1 MEKELEEKT
10 SQLLNDD
17 DVTVPDI
24 LKEGEIPEEIVDDE
38 LLEFEAL
45 VSAAEKTLEIK
56 DIKTTKDWQKYISQ
70 IDVSQAKNYSMH
82 DKYEKGNL
90 ISHEKFGLGILC
102 KILTPKKMEVFF
114 EDGRKLMAM
123 NYPLG

>member
-17 DVTVPDI
+17 IVVPDL
-24 LKEGEIPEEIVDDE
+24 LKDDDVSEEIVDDE
-38 LLEFEAL
+38 LLEFETL
-45 VSAAEKTLEIK
+45 VSSAEKALEIK
-56 DIKTTKDWQKYISQ
+56 DIKNSKDWKKYITQ
-70 IDVSQAKNYSMH
+70 VDTSQAKNYSIH
-82 DKYEKGNL
+82 DRYEKGDL
-90 ISHEKFGLGILC
+90 ISHEKFGLGIVC

>member
-10 SQLLNDD
+10 SKIINDD
-17 DVTVPDI
+17 IVVPDL
-24 LKEGEIPEEIVDDE
+24 LKDDDITEEVVDDE

-45 VSAAEKTLEIK
+45 VSSAEKAIEIK
-56 DIKTTKDWQKYISQ
+56 DIKSSKDWQKYINQ
-70 IDVSQAKNYSMH
+70 VDVSQAKNYSIH
-82 DKYEKGNL
+82 DKYEKGDL
-90 ISHEKFGLGILC
+90 ISHEKFGMGIVC

>member
-10 SQLLNDD
+10 SKIINDD
-17 DVTVPDI
+17 IVVPDL
-24 LKEGEIPEEIVDDE
+24 LKDDDITEEVVDDE

-45 VSAAEKTLEIK
+45 VSSAEKAIEIK
-56 DIKTTKDWQKYISQ
+56 DIKSSKDWQKYINQ
-70 IDVSQAKNYSMH
+70 VDMSQAKNYSIH
-82 DKYEKGNL
+82 DKYEKGDL
-90 ISHEKFGLGILC
+90 ISHEKFGVGIVC